1 MKDCTNVKAHK
12 HEKKNDRDENDSLQA
27 GLAPVFQRMMGSN
40 HPRLRELAF
49 SRTRVLMMAPTLM
62 AKATNA
68 AAITT
73 VVALTSPRSRS
84 SSREAVYRIQ

>member
-1 MKDCTNVKAHK
+1 MCVVKNGPHVKTHKYDEKD
-12 HEKKNDRDENDSLQA
+12 DRDENNSLET
-27 GLAPVFQRMMGSN
+27 GLAPVLQRMMGSI

-49 SRTRVLMMAPTLM
+49 SRTRVLMMAPTLI

-84 SSREAVYRIQ
+84 RSREAV

>member
-1 MKDCTNVKAHK
+1 MCVVKNGPHVKAHK
-12 HEKKNDRDENDSLQA
+12 HDEKDDRDENNSLETC
-27 GLAPVFQRMMGSN
+27 LAPVLQRMMGSN

-49 SRTRVLMMAPTLM
+49 SRTRVLMMAPTLI

-84 SSREAVYRIQ
+84 RSREAV